1 MSYKFN
7 SIVNRQE
14 ADALKEMIFK
24 RAKEKS
30 ENLNN
35 AEQTEVMD
43 LARESFVSKN
53 NPFSDI
59 IEQTKNNI
67 QTKPNTQKMEST
79 AANQE
84 AEIGFPLKRREN
96 KITTTRQAEIV
107 KSEIENN
114 MLNARESLNNKQS
127 FMGALNFLNSQ
138 AAVSL
143 IRTKAE
149 KFEMIV

>member
-24 RAKEKS
+24 RAKEKA
-30 ENLNN
+30 ENLNIT
-35 AEQTEVMD
+35 EQSEVMD
-43 LARESFVSKN
+43 LARESFISKN
-53 NPFSDI
+53 NPFSAI
-59 IEQTKNNI
+59 AEQTNHIDSKHNEE
-67 QTKPNTQKMEST
+67 NTDSKIHKDS
-79 AANQE
+79 
-84 AEIGFPLKRREN
+84 EIGFPLKKREN
-96 KITTTRQAEIV
+96 KFQATRQVEIV

-114 MLNARESLNNKQS
+114 MLQARESLSNKQS

-143 IRTKAE
+143 IRTKAD

>member
-59 IEQTKNNI
+59 VEQTKNNI
-67 QTKPNTQKMEST
+67 QTKQNSEKIEAQTS
-79 AANQE
+79 NQE
-84 AEIGFPLKRREN
+84 PEIGFPLKRREN

>member
-24 RAKEKS
+24 RAREKA
-30 ENLNN
+30 ENLNIS
-35 AEQTEVMD
+35 EQTEVME
-43 LARESFVSKN
+43 LARDSFVSKN
-53 NPFSDI
+53 NPFSAI
-59 IEQTKNNI
+59 VEQTNNTNSNQNI
-67 QTKPNTQKMEST
+67 ERSATKTTLQDS
-79 AANQE
+79 
-84 AEIGFPLKRREN
+84 EIGFPLKKREN
-96 KITTTRQAEIV
+96 KIQASRQVEIV
-107 KSEIENN
+107 KTEIENN
-114 MLNARESLNNKQS
+114 MLEARASLNNKQS

-143 IRTKAE
+143 IRTRAD

>member
-7 SIVNRQE
+7 SIVNKQE
-14 ADALKEMIFK
+14 ADALKDMIFK
-24 RAKEKS
+24 RARERA
-30 ENLNN
+30 EILNN
-35 AEQTEVMD
+35 NEQSDVMN
-43 LARESFVSKN
+43 LARDSFESKN

-67 QTKPNTQKMEST
+67 QTKQNTEKIETT
-79 AANQE
+79 ASNQE
-84 AEIGFPLKRREN
+84 PEIGFPLKKREN
-96 KITTTRQAEIV
+96 KIQATRQAEIV

-114 MLNARESLNNKQS
+114 MIHARESLNNKQS

-143 IRTKAE
+143 IRTRAD
-149 KFEMIV
+149 KFEIIV